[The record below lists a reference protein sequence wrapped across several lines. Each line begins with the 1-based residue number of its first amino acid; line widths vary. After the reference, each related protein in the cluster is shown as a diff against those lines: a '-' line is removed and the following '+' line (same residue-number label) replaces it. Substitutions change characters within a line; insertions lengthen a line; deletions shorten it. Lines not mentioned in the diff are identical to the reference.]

1 MVRNALQVVISSNAQ
16 RQMKLLLVMF
26 GGSLGA
32 LSRYSIS
39 LAAAKYLD
47 SRFPLGT
54 LVANLTGCFL
64 IGILFALAERTNLL
78 GPSARL
84 FFMTGFLGSLTTF
97 STYALETSRSLSTGS
112 SPIAIA
118 NVLINNVGGI
128 LFVYAGIFL
137 IQSIFKVK

>member
-1 MVRNALQVVISSNAQ
+1 
-16 RQMKLLLVMF
+16 MKLLLVML
-26 GGSLGA
+26 GGGLGA
-32 LSRYSIS
+32 LSRYSIA
-39 LAAAKYLD
+39 LASAKYLD
-47 SRFPLGT
+47 SRFPMGT
-54 LVANLTGCFL
+54 LIANLVGCFL
-64 IGILFALAERTNLL
+64 IGVLFALAERTNLL

-118 NVLINNVGGI
+118 NFLLNNVGGI
-128 LFVYAGIFL
+128 LFVFAGIFL

>member
-1 MVRNALQVVISSNAQ
+1 M
-16 RQMKLLLVMF
+16 
-26 GGSLGA
+26 
-32 LSRYSIS
+32 SRYSIA

-54 LVANLTGCFL
+54 LLANLTGCFL

-112 SPIAIA
+112 TTIAIA
-118 NVLINNVGGI
+118 NFLINNVGGI
-128 LFVYAGIFL
+128 LFVFAGIFL